1 MEDLGQL
8 PKEVLGLLE
17 AENISTE
24 EFLYS
29 VTGDMD
35 EAGEYTTVW
44 LAFDK
49 KGIYI
54 AMGTEELVKIKKKK
68 ALTAKYTLDK
78 LECIPFEDFDKLKT
92 EKYVSTGRLIGIKD
106 GEESPVI
113 KFSLGLTP
121 NFEDFVKAF
130 NTVKE
135 GGKLEE
141 VKKTF
146 HESPF
151 CPTCGMRY
159 PDPKRKICPKC
170 IDKKSTIKR
179 LFEGFSGHGGKIAI
193 IIGTMLFGTLLGVLM
208 PQVSTRLLYDTVLN
222 TDNTKPVEMLI
233 TSLGYIVLAILG
245 VRLLNLLFSIV
256 YQYILSGIMP
266 WVIYDIKL
274 KIFKAMQRLGVSF
287 YTSKQTGSL
296 MERVTSDSNNIYW
309 FFVDGLP
316 YIIVNVITMVAV
328 ITIMAF
334 MSWKLTLITVA
345 TVPVI
350 VIVFR
355 VLDKMWHRLHH
366 KRWAYNANLTSM
378 VSDNIN
384 GARVIKA
391 FSREEEENRRF
402 SVMSGKVMGAEIK
415 LSNTEITAYPLIFL
429 FIYIVTTAILAVGGI
444 MVVNGEMSLG
454 TLLTFVIYL
463 NMIHG
468 PLDFLSWVSNWWA
481 RCLDSAQRVFEIID
495 SEPDVAESK
504 NPTVLEHFEGGIEI
518 SELEFEYEPARPVI
532 KKLDLKVNPGEMLG
546 IVGKTGAGKTTIAN
560 LIARLYDAKAGVI
573 KIDGVDV
580 KDLKLSQLR
589 ENIGLVSQ
597 DIYLFMGTIAD
608 NIRYS
613 NPDAPIE
620 EVIAAAKA
628 ASAHDF
634 IMKLPDTYE
643 TRIGAGGQDLSGGER
658 QRVSIARTIIQN
670 PKILILDEAT
680 AAMDTETERNIQ
692 NALSELKEGRTTLA
706 IAHRLSTLRD
716 ADMLA
721 VIDDGKVVE
730 TGTYKELMLKKGEYY
745 KLYQIQAEAL
755 KYVGI
760 GDE

>member
-1 MEDLGQL
+1 MDKSGTL
-8 PKEVLGLLE
+8 PREILEFME
-17 AENISTE
+17 AEGISTDG
-24 EFLYS
+24 FLYS

-35 EAGEYTTVW
+35 GEGNFITSW

-54 AMGTEELVKIKKKK
+54 AEGTEELVKVKKHR
-68 ALTAKYTLDK
+68 ALKAKYSVSK
-78 LECIPFEDFDKLKT
+78 LRCLPFEDFDKLKI
-92 EKYVSTGRLIGIKD
+92 EKNIATARLIGVKD
-106 GEESPVI
+106 GEDTPITV
-113 KFSLGLTP
+113 FSIGK
-121 NFEDFVKAF
+121 NAEFDDFVKAF

-135 GGKLEE
+135 GGELEE

-151 CPTCGMRY
+151 CPKCGMRY
-159 PDPKRKICPKC
+159 PDPKRKVCPKC
-170 IDKKSTIKR
+170 IDKRSTIKR
-179 LFEGFSGHGGKIAI
+179 LFSYFGGYKSKVAL
-193 IIGTMLFGTLLGVLM
+193 IIGAMLLGTLISVFI
-208 PQVSTRLLYDTVLN
+208 PQVSTKTLYDKMLN
-222 TDNTKPVEMLI
+222 TGNLKPVSELI
-233 TSLGYIVLAILG
+233 VSLGYVVLTIVGI
-245 VRLLNLLFSIV
+245 RLLNLLFSII
-256 YQYILSGIMP
+256 YQYVLSSILP
-266 WVIYDIKL
+266 WVVYDIKL
-274 KIFKAMQRLGVSF
+274 KIFKAMQRLGVGF
-287 YTSKQTGSL
+287 YTAKQTGSL
-296 MERVTSDSNNIYW
+296 MERVTSDANNIYW
-309 FFVDGLP
+309 FFIDGLP
-316 YIIVNVITMVAV
+316 YVIVNTLTIAGVLIVMAIMNWQLTMISIVTVPIIVV
-328 ITIMAF
+328 
-334 MSWKLTLITVA
+334 
-345 TVPVI
+345 
-350 VIVFR
+350 VFR
-355 VLDKMWHRLHH
+355 VLDKIWRRLHH
-366 KRWAYNANLTSM
+366 KNWAYNANLTSM

-391 FSREEEENRRF
+391 FSREDEENRRF
-402 SVMSGKVMGAEIK
+402 ENLSGKLRNAQIK
-415 LSNTEITAYPLIFL
+415 LNNTEMTAYPLIYL
-429 FIYIVTTAILAVGGI
+429 FMYAVTTVIFGVGGV
-444 MVVNGEMSLG
+444 MVVKGKMSLG
-454 TLLTFVIYL
+454 TLMTFTIYMD
-463 NMIHG
+463 MIHG

-495 SEPDVAESK
+495 TEPDIVEKADAVELPDFRGS
-504 NPTVLEHFEGGIEI
+504 IEI
-518 SELEFEYEPARPVI
+518 KELEFEYEPARPII
-532 KKLDLKVNPGEMLG
+532 KKLDLKVEAGQMLG

-580 KDLKLSQLR
+580 GDLKLSQLR

-608 NIRYS
+608 NIRYAK
-613 NPDAPIE
+613 PDATIE

-658 QRVSIARTIIQN
+658 QRISIARTIIQN

-692 NALSELKEGRTTLA
+692 EALSKLKSGRTTLA

-716 ADMLA
+716 ADYLA

-730 TGTYKELMLKKGEYY
+730 YGTFQELMRKKGEYF

-760 GDE
+760 GQE